1 MSLLSNR
8 ERPVQITFA
17 GKAHPNDHQGKEM
30 IRHIIQFATEH
41 DLRSRL
47 VFLDD
52 YDISV
57 ARYLV
62 AGCDVWLNLPRRP
75 HEASGTSGM
84 KALVNGS
91 LVVSTLDGWWDEA
104 YSPRIGWAVGSGE
117 TYGDEEIQ
125 DELEVD
131 AVFAELEQIVI
142 PMFYDRGIDGLPR
155 SWIARMRRSAKVAGQ
170 RFSAQRMVAEYHRM
184 FYQPALAQA
193 RRLDESGYRD
203 AVELARH
210 LAKLEKHWP
219 AVAIEGLASSSP
231 PTLEVGQEL
240 KVTARLRLGGLE
252 PDDLQV
258 SPLYHGALSGSP
270 DLDQGEDAI
279 ASGESTPMELIDRD
293 AEGVTYRAQAVCRA
307 TGRVGATVRVQP
319 AHPGLPHLF
328 VPGLFL
334 QG

>member
-8 ERPVQITFA
+8 ERPVQIIFA

-104 YSPRIGWAVGSGE
+104 YSPQIGWAVGSGE

-155 SWIARMRRSAKVAGQ
+155 SWIARMRRSVKVAGQ

-193 RRLDESGYRD
+193 RRLDESGTATRWSW
-203 AVELARH
+203 LAI
-210 LAKLEKHWP
+210 WP
-219 AVAIEGLASSSP
+219 SWRS
-231 PTLEVGQEL
+231 
-240 KVTARLRLGGLE
+240 
-252 PDDLQV
+252 
-258 SPLYHGALSGSP
+258 
-270 DLDQGEDAI
+270 
-279 ASGESTPMELIDRD
+279 
-293 AEGVTYRAQAVCRA
+293 
-307 TGRVGATVRVQP
+307 TGRRSRSKG
-319 AHPGLPHLF
+319 
-328 VPGLFL
+328 
-334 QG
+334 